1 MRNVEV
7 DLPSEVV
14 DALDEH
20 AEESDETRSQV
31 AAELIDDWLTRRE
44 SA

>member
-7 DLPSEVV
+7 DLPEEVV
-14 DALDEH
+14 DALDER
-20 AEESDETRSQV
+20 AEERGETRSQV
-31 AAELIDDWLTRRE
+31 AAEMVDEWLSRR